1 VPVSSTTRDKTEAD
15 EWTRTADLLI
25 TSEQSVLQGV
35 CTACKSPISKPFSL
49 LWLAQCCTVL
59 RSRWCQSGVR
69 SVCITRGA
77 LRRRTL
83 SSFPRLPLVMLD
95 RIPRRIANLRRMRQ
109 SMLGVIMPA
118 SGDPAGRDLMTEDP
132 RGCEDPRSE
141 REQSATSSGSY
152 LAGAR
157 ASTPFALATF
167 VLGISFGVLARS
179 LGGGPSP
186 RSSFR

>member
-1 VPVSSTTRDKTEAD
+1 VLRVSCKNAVQSIPLSSSYECEGCQRAGDSELGPSPVCRF
-15 EWTRTADLLI
+15 LLQLAI
-25 TSEQSVLQGV
+25 KRRPTSGLEPLTCSLRVINRMLQEF
-35 CTACKSPISKPFSL
+35 ARSCKSPISKPFSL

-77 LRRRTL
+77 LRRSTL

-118 SGDPAGRDLMTEDP
+118 SADPSGRD
-132 RGCEDPRSE
+132 
-141 REQSATSSGSY
+141 
-152 LAGAR
+152 
-157 ASTPFALATF
+157 
-167 VLGISFGVLARS
+167 
-179 LGGGPSP
+179 
-186 RSSFR
+186 